1 MRARVVALLLLLSG
15 CASVPRYTP
24 PVPPGDK
31 GVTRELEARRRAMLR
46 ADRSRLVRVAQSYV
60 GVPYQWGGNTRAGL
74 DCSAL
79 TRAIYRE
86 TYGLELSGNSQQL
99 YQLGSGIS
107 TQRQLR
113 PGDLVFFRISSQGPG
128 ISHVGVYLGKDHFA
142 HASPS
147 MGQVVIAPL
156 SAPYFQAR
164 YAGARRILR

>member
-1 MRARVVALLLLLSG
+1 MRIQVAVLLLLLSG
-15 CASVPRYTP
+15 CASTPRYTP
-24 PVPPGDK
+24 PMPPGDK
-31 GVTRELEARRRAMLR
+31 GVARELEARQRALLR
-46 ADRSRLVRVAQSYV
+46 GDRSRLVRVAQSYV

-86 TYGLELSGNSQQL
+86 AYGLELSGNSQQL
-99 YQLGSGIS
+99 YQLGSGVS
-107 TQRQLR
+107 TPRQLR

-128 ISHVGVYLGKDHFA
+128 ISHVGVYLGRNRFA
-142 HASPS
+142 HASPT

>member
-1 MRARVVALLLLLSG
+1 MRAWVAVLLLLLSA
-15 CASVPRYTP
+15 CASAPRYTP

-31 GVTRELEARRRAMLR
+31 GVARELEARRQAMLR
-46 ADRSRLVRVAQSYV
+46 GDRNRLVRVAQSYV

-86 TYGLELSGNSQQL
+86 AYGLELSGNSQQL
-99 YQLGSGIS
+99 YQLGSGVPS
-107 TQRQLR
+107 QGQLR

-128 ISHVGVYLGKDHFA
+128 ISHVGVYLGKGRFA

-147 MGQVVIAPL
+147 LGQVVFAPL

-164 YAGARRILR
+164 YAGARRLLR

>member
-15 CASVPRYTP
+15 CASAPRYTP
-24 PVPPGDK
+24 PVLPGDQ

-60 GVPYQWGGNTRAGL
+60 GVPYQWGGSTRAGL

-86 TYGLELSGNSQQL
+86 AYGLELAGNSQQL
-99 YQLGSGIS
+99 YELGSTIS
-107 TQRQLR
+107 SQRQLR

-128 ISHVGVYLGKDHFA
+128 ISHVGVYLGKNRFA

-147 MGQVVIAPL
+147 LGQVVIAPL

>member
-1 MRARVVALLLLLSG
+1 MHPRLLLLVLLLSG
-15 CASVPRYTP
+15 CASAPRYIP
-24 PVPPGDK
+24 PATPGDK
-31 GVTRELEARRRAMLR
+31 GVARELEARRRALLR
-46 ADRSRLVRVAQSYV
+46 GDRSRLVRVAQSYV

-86 TYGLELSGNSQQL
+86 AYGLELSGNSQQL
-99 YQLGSGIS
+99 YQLGNGVP

-128 ISHVGVYLGKDHFA
+128 VSHVGVYLGRDRFA

-164 YAGARRILR
+164 YAGARRLLR

>member
-1 MRARVVALLLLLSG
+1 MRIRVVVVLLFLSG
-15 CASVPRYTP
+15 CASAPRYTP
-24 PVPPGDK
+24 PAPPGDQ
-31 GVTRELEARRRAMLR
+31 GVARELEARRQAMLR
-46 ADRSRLVRVAQSYV
+46 GDRSRLVRVAQSYV

-79 TRAIYRE
+79 TRVIYRE
-86 TYGLELSGNSQQL
+86 AYGLELSGSTQQL
-99 YQLGSGIS
+99 YQLGSGVS

-128 ISHVGVYLGKDHFA
+128 ISHVGVYLGRDRFA

-147 MGQVVIAPL
+147 LGQVVIAPL

-164 YAGARRILR
+164 YAGARRLLR

>member
-1 MRARVVALLLLLSG
+1 MGAWGLALLLFLSG

-24 PVPPGDK
+24 PVHPGDK
-31 GVTRELEARRRAMLR
+31 GVSRELEKRQQAMLHGN
-46 ADRSRLVRVAQSYV
+46 RSRLVRVAQSYV

-86 TYGLELSGNSQQL
+86 AYGLELSGNSQQL
-99 YQLGSGIS
+99 YQLGNGVA
-107 TQRQLR
+107 TQHQLR

-128 ISHVGVYLGKDHFA
+128 VSHVGVYLGRDRFA